1 MASKM
6 KPKAENLTIS
16 SSSNP
21 STPKR
26 SKSPSTKVKML
37 ARRNIQFDKIKQ
49 ALTQQK
55 RNQRKERRE
64 QNEAPQFEM

>member
-1 MASKM
+1 M

-16 SSSNP
+16 SSSIP

-26 SKSPSTKVKML
+26 SKSPSRPKML
-37 ARRNIQFDKIKQ
+37 ARRNLQFDKIKQ

-64 QNEAPQFEM
+64 KNEAPQFEM

>member
-1 MASKM
+1 M
-6 KPKAENLTIS
+6 KPKAENLTNS
-16 SSSNP
+16 SSSIP

-26 SKSPSTKVKML
+26 SKSPAKVKML

-55 RNQRKERRE
+55 RNQRKDRRE
-64 QNEAPQFEM
+64 NNEAPQFEM

>member
-1 MASKM
+1 M

-26 SKSPSTKVKML
+26 SKSPAKVKML

>member
-1 MASKM
+1 M
-6 KPKAENLTIS
+6 KPKAENLTMS
-16 SSSNP
+16 SSSTP

-26 SKSPSTKVKML
+26 SKSPAKVKML

-55 RNQRKERRE
+55 RNQRKDRRE
-64 QNEAPQFEM
+64 NNEAPQFEM